1 MWYVEQYHEMHTATH
16 TNGGC
21 YLVGIIFGYLYLQLR
36 KNSISLKKSKVY
48 EIFNHFFK
56 NILQINLILSSGIHF
71 YGG

>member
-36 KNSISLKKSKVY
+36 KNSISLKKSKVNDKS
-48 EIFNHFFK
+48 F
-56 NILQINLILSSGIHF
+56 LQKYFTN
-71 YGG
+71 